1 MVSKRSDDELAE
13 ELQAATDGLLFM
25 SESDY
30 PFAVIRWKGSDEI
43 TPDYLRRVAKV
54 DAESPVAEVT
64 LSDFFGTAAG
74 EQDWKGEAELA
85 TARRY
90 QELVRL
96 LEGELEAVR
105 AYRVGEINIAV
116 YAVGRSSEGNWMGVS
131 TRVVET

>member
-13 ELQAATDGLLFM
+13 ELRAATDELLFM

-30 PFAVIRWKGSDEI
+30 PFEIIRWSGSDEL
-43 TPDYLRRVAKV
+43 TPDYLRRVANV
-54 DAESPVAEVT
+54 EAESPVAEVT

-90 QELVRL
+90 QSLVRL
-96 LEGELEAVR
+96 LEGELEEVR
-105 AYRVGEINIAV
+105 VYRVGEINIAV
-116 YAVGRSSEGNWMGVS
+116 YVVGRSSEGNWLGVS
-131 TRVVET
+131 TRAVET